1 MGAHLPSNVNHYFH
15 DCFLVMSSRYHFCRC
30 QYINITDANIMIL
43 RYRYLNEKT
52 MFLGRSYTRVQPFWI
67 SHAHLSRMT
76 EVVAKVDSGEKTS
89 CFLYACNGNL
99 TLLTYLGIK
108 LMEIDT
114 YNVYSM

>member
-52 MFLGRSYTRVQPFWI
+52 MFLGRSYTPGAAILDLARTSLAHDGSCRQSGFWREDLMFFI
-67 SHAHLSRMT
+67 CLQWKSYFVDLFGN
-76 EVVAKVDSGEKTS
+76 KVD
-89 CFLYACNGNL
+89 GNRH
-99 TLLTYLGIK
+99 I
-108 LMEIDT
+108 
-114 YNVYSM
+114 